1 MRETDLALAAFFDH
15 WVTAAPDS
23 YEARMARAMYR
34 WGQADL
40 IAHPVA
46 YQGINADRAW
56 QDYRSLRAR
65 HFPERRVHP
74 FQNLMNCRF
83 LRTGVRGTMHA

>member
-1 MRETDLALAAFFDH
+1 MRNWIAGETDSALADVFDP
-15 WVTAAPDS
+15 WVTAAPES

-46 YQGINADRAW
+46 YQGINADPAW
-56 QDYRSLRAR
+56 QDYRSLR
-65 HFPERRVHP
+65 VHP
-74 FQNLMNCRF
+74 FRI
-83 LRTGVRGTMHA
+83 